1 MAVSKKDLKTA
12 KKNYKIKS
20 GKALLKP
27 KVSFKVLLLI
37 ILFAAIAGF
46 ISLAVIFAY
55 PIFSSVLAGV
65 MAVDTNNQL
74 YIMISWG
81 LMSLIGAL
89 LFYRATVRLLK
100 VIWQNMVR
108 KPHQKYVKERD
119 EYNAEVLAGGK
130 KDEREDDESED
141 EKK

>member
-1 MAVSKKDLKTA
+1 MTFVAVSKKDLKTA

-65 MAVDTNNQL
+65 MAVDTTNQL

-81 LMSLIGAL
+81 LIMAFKAYEKLD
-89 LFYRATVRLLK
+89 K
-100 VIWQNMVR
+100 VYI
-108 KPHQKYVKERD
+108 Y
-119 EYNAEVLAGGK
+119 
-130 KDEREDDESED
+130 ESYIIQI
-141 EKK
+141 K